1 MEMEMYIDDIGTVVK
16 DKDLFK
22 DWFVRTYFQKF
33 NEKPIIITKID
44 LKALRDMEDEKEKEQ
59 INKYLKEVIHV
70 VSTSLFGEDLSNA
83 VLGKARTKD
92 VILVRKASLY
102 IVCNMLK
109 FSKPFAAEIINKE
122 RTTVLHHCKTISGIL
137 QVDKVFKTKF
147 EGILKKLEER
157 DLITLKYKN
166 KEAKI
171 FRKE

>member
-1 MEMEMYIDDIGTVVK
+1 MNKEVEINELIK

-22 DWFVRTYFQKF
+22 DWFIRTYFQKF

-44 LKALRDMEDEKEKEQ
+44 FKVLRDMEDEKEKEQ
-59 INKYLKEVIHV
+59 INKYMKEIIHV
-70 VSTSLFGEDLSNA
+70 ASIALFDKDLSNA
-83 VLGKARTKD
+83 VLGKGRTKD

-109 FSKPFAAEIINKE
+109 FSKPLTAEIINKE